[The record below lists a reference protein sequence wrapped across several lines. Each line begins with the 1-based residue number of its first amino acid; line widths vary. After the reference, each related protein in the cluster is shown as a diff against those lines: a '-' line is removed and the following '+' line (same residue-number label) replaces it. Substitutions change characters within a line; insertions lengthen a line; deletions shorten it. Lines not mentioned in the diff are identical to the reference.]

1 MKFRQKIG
9 RVMRVYGHSMMPTLA
24 PGALVFVGDGAFVS
38 REPRHGEIVAAAP
51 TALGGQS
58 FVKRIVGLPSERVTI
73 GERSWQLEENQFFL
87 MGDQVEHS
95 MDSRIFGPVSREE
108 LIGPVRLR
116 LWPWKVFQP
125 MSTPR

>member
-1 MKFRQKIG
+1 
-9 RVMRVYGHSMMPTLA
+9 MRVYGHSMMPTLA
-24 PGALVFVGDGAFVS
+24 PGALVFVREGVFGF

-51 TALGGQS
+51 TALGGKP

-73 GERSWQLEENQFFL
+73 GAQSWQLEENQFFL

-108 LIGPVRLR
+108 LVGPVRLR

-125 MSTPR
+125 ISTPR